1 MLIAK
6 TLPSQKQRKD
16 PIFVIILS
24 IILCSILVV
33 YPMSYAF
40 AGWRPLYMLMIMLFW
55 VLCQPTWCGVWFAF
69 TMGLFTDLLLGAPLG
84 TNALSY
90 VLIAFLTRYFIR
102 ERRVLTFSNLW
113 IISMFAIVA
122 HLVFTLM
129 AQVMTGTHFSI
140 TRHWQPLLTS
150 IFCWPILYY
159 LLRRWRI

>member
-6 TLPSQKQRKD
+6 KLSSEKQRKD
-16 PIFVIILS
+16 PLIPIIISIVIG
-24 IILCSILVV
+24 SILVV

-69 TMGLFTDLLLGAPLG
+69 TVGLFTDLLLDAPLG
-84 TNALSY
+84 VNALSF

-113 IISMFAIVA
+113 IITMFGILVHLIVTF
-122 HLVFTLM
+122 LSQMMV
-129 AQVMTGTHFSI
+129 GTHFSI
-140 TRHWQPLLTS
+140 TRHWLPLISS
-150 IFCWPILYY
+150 IFTWPILYY
-159 LLRRWRI
+159 MLKRWRI